1 MQYDEEHWRRTSVN
15 IFLSSLVASV
25 WEESSSR
32 LPVSPLEPE
41 LLDEEPLV
49 VLEFRS
55 LGLLWW
61 NSVAVVVLLSS
72 CKSSAF
78 ETISAAL
85 EGRRLPFYDL
95 CWINCFECLL
105 HCLTWYWVFR
115 LYFIAICDS
124 GTWRELRYN
133 GCAFFCL
140 GVVCKNKPWKSG
152 RKLTVIPKLR
162 LQQHFLYVTVSCCS
176 SAVMTNCNVNVK

>member
-32 LPVSPLEPE
+32 LPVFPLEPE

-133 GCAFFCL
+133 GCAFFLSWCRVQKQTL
-140 GVVCKNKPWKSG
+140 EVWKKVDCDSETQIAAALFVCYS
-152 RKLTVIPKLR
+152 
-162 LQQHFLYVTVSCCS
+162 FLL
-176 SAVMTNCNVNVK
+176 